1 MGQQDTKDRIL
12 DVAERLFASK
22 GFHNVS
28 LRTITGE
35 AGVNLA
41 SVNYYF
47 GSKDAL
53 LEAIFERRILPINKI
68 RKEELEKVR
77 ERARKEGRPP
87 DVEETLRAFIE
98 PVMKFR
104 EMDRCADDFI
114 RLVGRAA
121 IETDEK
127 VKEIFLK
134 MVKPI
139 FALCFETLC
148 EALPDIPREIVFWR
162 LQFVIGAMSHVMC
175 RFGRFGEIIEGIDL
189 EIDADRLISIL
200 LPFVS
205 AGMEA

>member
-1 MGQQDTKDRIL
+1 MGQQETKDRIL
-12 DVAERLFASK
+12 NVAERLFASK

-47 GSKDAL
+47 GSKDTL

-68 RKEELEKVR
+68 RKDELEKVR
-77 ERARKEGRPP
+77 ERARKEGRRPG
-87 DVEETLRAFIE
+87 VEETLRAFIE
-98 PVMKFR
+98 PVLKFR

-139 FALCFETLC
+139 FALCLEILC
-148 EALPDIPREIVFWR
+148 EALPDTPKEVVFWR

-175 RFGRFGEIIEGIDL
+175 RFGRFGEIIDGIDL